1 VRGAYSAR
9 DAARE
14 FFHGYESGGAA
25 SLERWLGAHQQYADR
40 FAGLPSSR
48 MAGLGRHP
56 AGDLKHG
63 GAKLAMHARGNV
75 SHTGNSRTND
85 VRFNNL
91 HVHTAATDVKGIARG
106 IGKALQDH
114 AFASQGESALV

>member
-1 VRGAYSAR
+1 
-9 DAARE
+9 
-14 FFHGYESGGAA
+14 
-25 SLERWLGAHQQYADR
+25 
-40 FAGLPSSR
+40 
-48 MAGLGRHP
+48 
-56 AGDLKHG
+56 
-63 GAKLAMHARGNV
+63 
-75 SHTGNSRTND
+75 